1 MSHLPDVISRGGSHW
16 RTGNLTV
23 WAAGERTF
31 NKGIDQWPRNLPT

>member
-31 NKGIDQWPRNLPT
+31 NKGIDQWPINLPT